1 MIIFIKKVKHRILSW
16 IEYWVLVI
24 EDEFKDFMYNVQ
36 RVSKMTQF
44 KLRTEWWE
52 GASDEYIWKKKILSR
67 GTAIGMALRKKVG

>member
-1 MIIFIKKVKHRILSW
+1 MIIFMKKIKHRILSW

-52 GASDEYIWKKKILSR
+52 GANDEYIWKKKILSR